1 MCGGAGDTGNGGS
14 GVVVIRYVAGSPQAT
29 GGIITSHGG
38 YLVHTFTYGR
48 GTHKYST
55 ANGNVHHNA
64 GVSKFNTTSMMF
76 DETNAGDYI
85 SFPRSVEWDTR
96 AEDFTIETWV
106 KFDPTAGDQIIAT
119 TTTSNQENVQRFV
132 RNTNGT
138 MGWDNY
144 RAEGDGGGLS
154 YSYSLITA
162 ATIADANWHHVA
174 VVRDSDTMRYYI
186 DGVADANTTN
196 IGTAELFS
204 HQQPL
209 VIGRYRASEPVW
221 LDGYL
226 DEFRWSNVCRYPD
239 GTTFSVPTTTF
250 TEDANTLLLIHS
262 NFEGGIGKDSSGN
275 SNNLATTGIVLYD
288 QVEDS
293 PTNNWAI
300 MNKLTA
306 LADNSGGTVP
316 LRHAGLGSEIPGGWA
331 RIDTTLHAPKSG
343 KWYAEWHI
351 GPQYSTGQPYHTQY
365 GVTTSRAGTPSNFG
379 HCAIGWYSTEISAT
393 TNGSGS
399 TVGSAPSPNFG
410 DIIGI
415 LLDEDNNQVRFY
427 HNGSELSGSPYTLP
441 DTYLTYGF
449 GSRSYDK
456 QRFICNFGQDAT
468 FVGNKSPGT
477 VYADANG
484 LGEFHY
490 QPPTGALAL
499 CTANLPAV
507 TMLPQEY
514 FKPVIY
520 TGTGTTHAVTGVGFQ
535 PDFTWLR
542 NYTADSGG
550 MWLDSVR
557 GPDKFFQT
565 SNGNGQADDSG
576 GSNFVSWDS
585 DGFTVNN
592 AGNLANATSE
602 NFVSYNWL
610 GDGATPNQTYVVTV
624 AGSQDYYIDGF
635 ATAKPVLDLQEG
647 GTYIF
652 DESDSTNSSHLFAF
666 STTADGTFGGGSEYT
681 TGVTHTGTPGQAGA
695 KTTIT
700 VAASAPQ
707 LYYYCVYHGS
717 MGGTANTNAGG
728 SSNFQG
734 TTSSIVSINQT
745 AGFSI
750 VKWAGTGSN
759 TTIGHGLSQAPDL
772 IINKSMDSTNNYAVQ
787 NILWGDTSNT
797 NMMYLNTT
805 AGIADDTNVF
815 HAGLTPTVFS
825 PQGGAWGGI
834 GASGEDYMAYCF
846 HGVEGLS
853 AFGRYRGNG
862 NADGEHIF
870 TGFNPAYVMIKR
882 YDAADDWI
890 LTDNVRSGN
899 TYNHTGNHDFF
910 TVNGVNKSGRRID
923 LLSNGFKIKDTDADI
938 NENNGWYLYWAIGH
952 QPFRYGNA
960 G

>member
-1 MCGGAGDTGNGGS
+1 M
-14 GVVVIRYVAGSPQAT
+14 
-29 GGIITSHGG
+29 
-38 YLVHTFTYGR
+38 
-48 GTHKYST
+48 
-55 ANGNVHHNA
+55 
-64 GVSKFNTTSMMF
+64 
-76 DETNAGDYI
+76 
-85 SFPRSVEWDTR
+85 
-96 AEDFTIETWV
+96 
-106 KFDPTAGDQIIAT
+106 
-119 TTTSNQENVQRFV
+119 
-132 RNTNGT
+132 
-138 MGWDNY
+138 
-144 RAEGDGGGLS
+144 
-154 YSYSLITA
+154 
-162 ATIADANWHHVA
+162 
-174 VVRDSDTMRYYI
+174 
-186 DGVADANTTN
+186 
-196 IGTAELFS
+196 
-204 HQQPL
+204 
-209 VIGRYRASEPVW
+209 
-221 LDGYL
+221 
-226 DEFRWSNVCRYPD
+226 
-239 GTTFSVPTTTF
+239 
-250 TEDANTLLLIHS
+250 
-262 NFEGGIGKDSSGN
+262 
-275 SNNLATTGIVLYD
+275 
-288 QVEDS
+288 
-293 PTNNWAI
+293 
-300 MNKLTA
+300 
-306 LADNSGGTVP
+306 
-316 LRHAGLGSEIPGGWA
+316 
-331 RIDTTLHAPKSG
+331 
-343 KWYAEWHI
+343 
-351 GPQYSTGQPYHTQY
+351 
-365 GVTTSRAGTPSNFG
+365 
-379 HCAIGWYSTEISAT
+379 
-393 TNGSGS
+393 
-399 TVGSAPSPNFG
+399 
-410 DIIGI
+410 
-415 LLDEDNNQVRFY
+415 
-427 HNGSELSGSPYTLP
+427 
-441 DTYLTYGF
+441 
-449 GSRSYDK
+449 
-456 QRFICNFGQDAT
+456 
-468 FVGNKSPGT
+468 
-477 VYADANG
+477 
-484 LGEFHY
+484 GEFHY

-870 TGFNPAYVMIKR
+870 TGFSPAYVMIKR